1 MNQGTGEILDTSVLL
16 DRSGI
21 RIETDRRGL
30 VCYFSFTPSGAMPK
44 LSETVVRTALKKAG
58 VVFGLLEKEI
68 SELDGRDSEVRN
80 LVIARGSKASLKSEP
95 HVKYHFSTDP
105 YSEFKRDAGQGQVD
119 YRERGRIPYVKE
131 GAVLATITVD
141 VAPTPGT
148 SILGA
153 EIPPEFEGK
162 GILRAGANARLED
175 DRVVAAI
182 EGGPRLDPEGRIEVQ
197 QEWFVNGDV
206 DIKTGNIYYPG
217 PVRIKGVIQPGFE
230 VHAQS
235 VKCLGI
241 ENKTVVESEKGIEVD
256 GGIQGGRIICG
267 GRLETRFINNAEVI
281 SRGDVEVRLSVINS
295 EVRTSGALNAQTIFG
310 GTIAARLGITCINLS
325 SDANRSTVIFG
336 LDPIQQENVN
346 QIVREKIELEELLNQ
361 IKEKIGYDELENW
374 EHIQRVKEEARI
386 YQQEQEALTARRA
399 TVSPDN
405 ESALAFF
412 DGRLQELEQVLAPM
426 EKEISEGAGRAAV
439 FAAKNTNELMEIK
452 RLTAQ
457 LDKLEKTQGD
467 APAVD
472 ETLTTFPKVI
482 VKGKVLT
489 GTRISS
495 THARLVLRKEFT
507 RVIFIQ
513 RKVQEVDRK
522 KYRGKEFFMS
532 VERL

>member
-1 MNQGTGEILDTSVLL
+1 
-16 DRSGI
+16 
-21 RIETDRRGL
+21 
-30 VCYFSFTPSGAMPK
+30 MPK
-44 LSETVVRTALKKAG
+44 LSATVIRTALKKAG

-68 SELDGRDSEVRN
+68 GELDGVDAELRN
-80 LVIARGSKASLKSEP
+80 VVVARGTKASLKSEP
-95 HVKYHFSTDP
+95 HVKYHFSIDP
-105 YSEFKRDAGQGQVD
+105 YSEFKRDPGQMQVD

-148 SILGA
+148 SVTGV

-162 GILRAGANARLED
+162 GILRAGANTRLDD
-175 DRVVAAI
+175 DRIVATT
-182 EGGPRLDPEGRIEVQ
+182 EGGPRLDSEGRIEVQ

-217 PVRIKGVIQPGFE
+217 PVRIKGVVQPGFE

-235 VKCLGI
+235 IKCLGI
-241 ENKTVVESEKGIEVD
+241 ENKTIVEVERNIEVD
-256 GGIQGGRIICG
+256 GGIQGGRIVCG
-267 GRLETRFINNAEVI
+267 GRLDTRFINNAEVI
-281 SRGDVEVRLSVINS
+281 AKGDVEVRLSVINS
-295 EVRTSGALNAQTIFG
+295 EVRTSGSLNAQTIFG
-310 GTIAARLGITCINLS
+310 GTIAARVGITCINLS

-361 IKEKIGYDELENW
+361 IKEKIGYDDLENF
-374 EHIQRVKEEARI
+374 EKIQRIKEEAKI
-386 YQQEQEALTARRA
+386 YQQEKEALTARRA
-399 TVSPDN
+399 TVAPDN

-412 DGRLQELEQVLAPM
+412 DGRLQELDQVLEPM
-426 EKEISEGAGRAAV
+426 EKEIKEGAGKAAV

-457 LDKLEKTQGD
+457 LDKLEKSQGD
-467 APAVD
+467 APIVD

-495 THARLVLRKEFT
+495 THARMVLRKEFT

-522 KYRGKEFFMS
+522 KFRGKDYFMS
-532 VERL
+532 IERL